1 MSFLRRSARGFNSD
15 LRQLAALIAEMGVF
29 AERQLAQSIEALT
42 RRDNER
48 ARANVAADAAIDVM
62 QRAIE
67 QRAMKIILKRRPPVE
82 DLRQLVGI
90 VRIAGELER
99 IGDLAKNI
107 SKRII
112 AISDQDIP
120 SRPLRGF
127 TDMATM
133 MMTLLRDV
141 LDSFARRDVAKALDV
156 WTRDFDIDR
165 LCASLFR
172 DFLAYMTENPLA
184 ITLSVHLMFC
194 VKNLE
199 RMGDH
204 ATNMAEAIH
213 YMVMGQALTR
223 ERPKADVVSGL
234 SIAAAQGA
242 SQGASHEAGED
253 WLAPVALPSAS

>member
-1 MSFLRRSARGFNSD
+1 MAFLKRTSKGFDSD
-15 LRQLAALIAEMGVF
+15 LRSLAGLVAEMGGC
-29 AERQLAQSIEALT
+29 AERQLAEAIEALT

-62 QRAIE
+62 QQTIE
-67 QRAMKIILKRRPPVE
+67 QRAMDIILTRRPVAE
-82 DLRQLVGI
+82 DLRQVVGI
-90 VRIAGELER
+90 VRIANELER

-112 AISDQDIP
+112 AINDQDIP
-120 SRPLRGF
+120 IRSLRGF
-127 TDMATM
+127 THVATL

-156 WTRDFDIDR
+156 WMRDFDIDR

-172 DFLAYMTENPLA
+172 DFLALMTENPLA
-184 ITLSVHLMFC
+184 ITLSVHLLFC

-204 ATNMAEAIH
+204 ATNMAEAIY
-213 YMVMGQALTR
+213 YMVKGQALSR

-234 SIAAAQGA
+234 SLATA
-242 SQGASHEAGED
+242 ELGED
-253 WLAPVALPSAS
+253 WLASAAALPSTG

>member
-1 MSFLRRSARGFNSD
+1 
-15 LRQLAALIAEMGVF
+15 
-29 AERQLAQSIEALT
+29 
-42 RRDNER
+42 
-48 ARANVAADAAIDVM
+48 
-62 QRAIE
+62 
-67 QRAMKIILKRRPPVE
+67 
-82 DLRQLVGI
+82 
-90 VRIAGELER
+90 
-99 IGDLAKNI
+99 
-107 SKRII
+107 
-112 AISDQDIP
+112 
-120 SRPLRGF
+120 
-127 TDMATM
+127 MATM

-213 YMVMGQALTR
+213 YMVMGHAVAR

-234 SIAAAQGA
+234 SATG
-242 SQGASHEAGED
+242 SEPRED
-253 WLAPVALPSAS
+253 WLAPAVLPSAG